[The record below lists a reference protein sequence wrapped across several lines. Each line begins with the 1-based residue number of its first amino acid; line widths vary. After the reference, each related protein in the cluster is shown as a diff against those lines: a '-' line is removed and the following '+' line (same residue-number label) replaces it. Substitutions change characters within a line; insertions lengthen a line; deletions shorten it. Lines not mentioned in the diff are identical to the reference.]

1 MKSPGEIPGI
11 AQSFNTLCV
20 SPDGRDVA
28 AAEVLYAGESGS
40 DTNRVFDMEERT
52 EILALTPHDNRA
64 TALSFSPD
72 GKRLLAGYS
81 DGTGE
86 ILDFVVKEATIETR
100 ENI

>member
-1 MKSPGEIPGI
+1 M
-11 AQSFNTLCV
+11 
-20 SPDGRDVA
+20 VA
-28 AAEVLYAGESGS
+28 TSQPLKFFMSAPGS
-40 DTNRVFDMEERT
+40 DTIRVFDLEERT

-86 ILDFVVKEATIETR
+86 IWDIAIEKPAVDPDA
-100 ENI
+100 NL

>member
-1 MKSPGEIPGI
+1 MK
-11 AQSFNTLCV
+11 
-20 SPDGRDVA
+20 
-28 AAEVLYAGESGS
+28 
-40 DTNRVFDMEERT
+40 ERK

-86 ILDFVVKEATIETR
+86 IWDFVVKEATIETR
-100 ENI
+100 ENM

>member
-1 MKSPGEIPGI
+1 MYFGSPNI
-11 AQSFNTLCV
+11 AKGFNTLCG
-20 SPDGRDVA
+20 SHDGRYVA
-28 AAEVLYAGESGS
+28 VAEVNYVGAPGS
-40 DTNRVFDMEERT
+40 DTIRVFDLAERT

-86 ILDFVVKEATIETR
+86 IWNIVIEEQTIETDP
-100 ENI
+100 NM